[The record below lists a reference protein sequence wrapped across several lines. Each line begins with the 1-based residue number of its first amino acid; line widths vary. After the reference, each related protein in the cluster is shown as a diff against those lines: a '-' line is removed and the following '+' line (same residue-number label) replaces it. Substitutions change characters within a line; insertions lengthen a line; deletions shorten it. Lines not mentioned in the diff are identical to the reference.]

1 MLIMEE
7 KNKAKPV
14 TVSLYPAQIRE
25 LEKLEELT
33 GQSKSDLVQQAVN
46 ALISQFKETLER
58 GNSQETQTV
67 DKALDS

>member
-1 MLIMEE
+1 MEE

-46 ALISQFKETLER
+46 ALISQFKEALEQR
-58 GNSQETQTV
+58 GNSQET
-67 DKALDS
+67 

>member
-1 MLIMEE
+1 MEG

-33 GQSKSDLVQQAVN
+33 GQSKSDLEP
-46 ALISQFKETLER
+46 L
-58 GNSQETQTV
+58 QTYFRLAWV
-67 DKALDS
+67 PP